1 MKKKFEA
8 VIDCLISN
16 GEEEPIT
23 GINIA
28 EQFCPEETTRKAHFR
43 NLNAAFLISLCG
55 SSHPL
60 YSEAERFTK
69 DLRKQP
75 DWKGAVDFFCR
86 CRSLTIEEIEERCA
100 KDRDFRESL
109 DQLYLWVRDP
119 RNLNNRIE
127 TMKKVWEVFSPEGV
141 SLFEQRENKISALRK
156 KRTVRITRLNPDPIK
171 DPANEILF
179 TSNVLLTVPSPTT
192 RIDNLA
198 LPEHMKSKLHEIM
211 REPQIYWYDHPIQ
224 IGVES
229 EKNEVIYG
237 LKGLDQSVEF
247 EKKVGVVEKDTKVH
261 CILSVSV
268 THAGLH
274 DIARAYL
281 EDVLRKEKSIKHLNV
296 YILTESDAT
305 RLIDETLNPAARH
318 YLDSRDEN
326 LLNEIIGVDGKYGRH
341 YSFLKAISAFW
352 QVFINSD
359 VRGTFKIDLDQV
371 FPQNELVRE
380 TGASAFEHFKTPLW
394 GAEGLDENDNRIE
407 LGMIAGAL
415 VNEEDIGRSLFTP
428 DVSFPSKNICGN
440 EWIFY
445 SPLPQALSTE
455 AEMMTRYGEGEL
467 NGRDRCIQRVHV
479 TGGTCGILVESLRR
493 YRPFTPT
500 FIGRAEDQAYIL
512 SVLLKEESRNLR
524 YAHESGL
531 IMRHDKK
538 SFAGEAIKS
547 AHTGKLIGDYTR
559 ILLFSYY
566 AKALPWSVEQ
576 TKDIIDPFTGCFVSY
591 IPFTLASLRL
601 ALKGASFFKDRKP
614 NEGFDLLQMG
624 INRLNEIIKK
634 LSETSNP
641 LRERFRKEKK
651 AWNIFYDFLDKVE
664 EGLKRSDPFALD
676 LKEKA
681 KELIKTSEIDLRTLS
696 GH

>member
-1 MKKKFEA
+1 MKKEFET
-8 VIDCLISN
+8 VINCLISN
-16 GEEEPIT
+16 GENEPLT
-23 GINIA
+23 GIDIA
-28 EQFCPEETTRKAHFR
+28 EQFCPEETTREATFR

-55 SSHPL
+55 SSHQL
-60 YSEAERFTK
+60 YSEAEHFIK
-69 DLRKQP
+69 DLKKQP
-75 DWKGAVDFFCR
+75 DWKGAIDFFGR
-86 CRSLTIEEIEERCA
+86 CRSLIIEEIEERCT
-100 KDRDFRESL
+100 KDRDFRENL
-109 DQLYLWVRDP
+109 DHLCLWAKDP
-119 RNLNNRIE
+119 RNLNNRTE
-127 TMKKVWEVFSPEGV
+127 TIKKVQEVFFPEGV
-141 SLFEQRENKISALRK
+141 SLFEQREDKINALRK
-156 KRTVRITRLNPDPIK
+156 KRTVRITRSNPDPIK

-198 LPEHMKSKLHEIM
+198 LPEHMKSRLHEIM

-224 IGVES
+224 IGVET
-229 EKNEVIYG
+229 EKNEVVYG
-237 LKGLDQSVEF
+237 LKGLDQAVEF
-247 EKKVGVVEKDTKVH
+247 EKKKGVVEKDTKVR
-261 CILSVSV
+261 CVLSVSV

-274 DIARAYL
+274 DMARAYL

-296 YILTESDAT
+296 YILTESDADT
-305 RLIDETLNPAARH
+305 LIDEILNPAARH
-318 YLDSRDEN
+318 YLGSKDEN
-326 LLNEIIGVDGKYGRH
+326 LLHDIIGVDGEYGRH
-341 YSFLKAISAFW
+341 YTFLKAISAFW

-359 VRGTFKIDLDQV
+359 VSGTFKIDLDQV
-371 FPQNELVRE
+371 FPQDELVKE
-380 TGASAFEHFKTPLW
+380 TGASAFEHFRTPLW

-415 VNEEDIGRSLFTP
+415 VNEEDIDRSLFTP
-428 DVSFPSKNICGN
+428 DVSFPGKNICGN

-512 SVLLKEESRNLR
+512 SVLLKEERRNLR
-524 YAHESGL
+524 YAHEAGL

-547 AHTGKLIGDYTR
+547 AQTGKLVGDYTR

-566 AKALPWSVEQ
+566 VRALPWSVEQ

-591 IPFTLASLRL
+591 IPFTVVSLRL
-601 ALKGASFFKDRKP
+601 ALEGASFFKDGKP

-624 INRLNEIIKK
+624 TNRLYKIIKE

-641 LRERFRKEKK
+641 LQVRFRKEIK
-651 AWNIFYDFLDKVE
+651 AWNIFYDLLDKVE
-664 EGLKRSDPFALD
+664 EGLERGDPFALD
-676 LKEKA
+676 LKAKA
-681 KELIKTSEIDLRTLS
+681 KELIKTSEIDL
-696 GH
+696 GW

>member
-8 VIDCLISN
+8 VINCLISN
-16 GEEEPIT
+16 GENEPLT
-23 GINIA
+23 GIDIA
-28 EQFCPEETTRKAHFR
+28 EQFCPEETTREATFR

-55 SSHPL
+55 SSHQL
-60 YSEAERFTK
+60 YSEAEHFIK
-69 DLRKQP
+69 DLKKQP
-75 DWKGAVDFFCR
+75 DWKGAIDFFGR
-86 CRSLTIEEIEERCA
+86 CRSLIIEEIEERCT
-100 KDRDFRESL
+100 KDRDFRENL
-109 DQLYLWVRDP
+109 DQLCLWVKDP
-119 RNLNNRIE
+119 RNLNNRTE
-127 TMKKVWEVFSPEGV
+127 TIKKVQEVFFPEGV
-141 SLFEQRENKISALRK
+141 SLFEQREDKISALRK
-156 KRTVRITRLNPDPIK
+156 KRTIRITRSNPDPIK

-198 LPEHMKSKLHEIM
+198 LPEYMKSRLHEIM

-224 IGVES
+224 IGVEN
-229 EKNEVIYG
+229 EKNEVVYG
-237 LKGLDQSVEF
+237 LKGLDQAIEF
-247 EKKVGVVEKDTKVH
+247 EKKKGVVEKDTKVR
-261 CILSVSV
+261 CVLSVSV

-274 DIARAYL
+274 DMARAYL

-296 YILTESDAT
+296 YILTESDADT
-305 RLIDETLNPAARH
+305 LIDEILNPAARH
-318 YLDSRDEN
+318 YLGSKDEN
-326 LLNEIIGVDGKYGRH
+326 LLHDIIGVDGEYGRH
-341 YSFLKAISAFW
+341 YTFLKAISAFW

-371 FPQNELVRE
+371 FPQNELVKE
-380 TGASAFEHFKTPLW
+380 TGASAFEHFRTPLW

-428 DVSFPSKNICGN
+428 DVSFPGKNICGN

-479 TGGTCGILVESLRR
+479 TGGTCGILVESLRK

-512 SVLLKEESRNLR
+512 SVLLKEESGNLR
-524 YAHESGL
+524 YAHEAGL

-547 AHTGKLIGDYTR
+547 AQTGKLVGDYTR

-591 IPFTLASLRL
+591 IPFTVVSLRL
-601 ALKGASFFKDRKP
+601 ALKGASFFKDGKP

-624 INRLNEIIKK
+624 TNRLYKIIKE

-641 LRERFRKEKK
+641 LQVRFRKEKK
-651 AWNIFYDFLDKVE
+651 AWNIFYDLLDKVE
-664 EGLKRSDPFALD
+664 EGLQRGDPFALG
-676 LKEKA
+676 LKAKA
-681 KELIKTSEIDLRTLS
+681 KELIKTSEIDLRT
-696 GH
+696 